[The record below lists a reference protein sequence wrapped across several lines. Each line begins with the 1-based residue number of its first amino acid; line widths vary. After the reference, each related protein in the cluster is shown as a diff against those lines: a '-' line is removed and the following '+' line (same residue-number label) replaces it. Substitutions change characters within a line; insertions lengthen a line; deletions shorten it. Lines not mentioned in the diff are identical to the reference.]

1 MLAFITVWL
10 VLLIAAVAAVVA
22 LGGGQEVAVKLLL
35 CLDEK
40 WMEAKPREWQ
50 RGSEPRRKN
59 FIWCLGFNSQEQ
71 FDLEVGKKIAW
82 TTG

>member
-10 VLLIAAVAAVVA
+10 VLLVAAVAAVVA

-40 WMEAKPREWQ
+40 
-50 RGSEPRRKN
+50 
-59 FIWCLGFNSQEQ
+59 
-71 FDLEVGKKIAW
+71 
-82 TTG
+82 